1 MSETPQKH
9 RKIVREEVDALK
21 PFDSVMY
28 SVKLMRSLVN
38 DADRLAKAEAL
49 LSAAKCP
56 DCDGS
61 GVVVHSVT
69 RPYPECCGIF
79 LDGGECCGE
88 LVAVPVE
95 EGEPGPCQWCHER
108 EGLLWGTSDD

>member
-1 MSETPQKH
+1 MSETTKH
-9 RKIVREEVDALK
+9 ERDR
-21 PFDSVMY
+21 
-28 SVKLMRSLVN
+28 MRGLIGHGIN
-38 DADRLAKAEAL
+38 ENGTAAKCLRDADRLAQAEAL

-69 RPYPECCGIF
+69 RPYPECCGNF
-79 LDGGECCGE
+79 LDSGECCGE
-88 LVAVPVE
+88 PVAVPVE

-108 EGLLWGTSDD
+108 EGLLWGTGRPSDD